1 MTEVREV
8 TSLVV
13 CESSHSEGT
22 DVFCVTL
29 LSCQCQVIFFRLI
42 DDDLKID

>member
-13 CESSHSEGT
+13 CERSHSEGT

-29 LSCQCQVIFFRLI
+29 FSCQCQVFFRLI